1 MVNTTTTTGALQEIA
16 ERIRELR
23 ILSGYTEQEMAALT
37 GVSPEEYLIYEAGE
51 TDLPFTFIH
60 KCAMTFGVEIMEL
73 LQGGDTPRLTGYAV
87 TRRGK
92 GQLTAKEPGIEIS
105 SIAPLFKNRKADPYW
120 VRYEYNEEEQHQPIH
135 QVSHKGQEFDLI
147 IEGRMKIKIGE
158 HVETLGPRDSIYYDS
173 G

>member
-1 MVNTTTTTGALQEIA
+1 MVSTTTTGALLEVA

-23 ILSGYTEQEMAALT
+23 VLSGYTEEEMAGLT
-37 GVSPEEYLIYEAGE
+37 GVSLEDYRVFEAGE

-60 KCAMTFGVEIMEL
+60 KCALTFGVEIMEL
-73 LQGGDTPRLTGYAV
+73 MEGSTPRLTGYAV

-120 VRYEYNEEEQHQPIH
+120 VRYEYSEGELRQPIH
-135 QVSHKGQEFDLI
+135 QVTHKGQ
-147 IEGRMKIKIGE
+147 
-158 HVETLGPRDSIYYDS
+158 
-173 G
+173 